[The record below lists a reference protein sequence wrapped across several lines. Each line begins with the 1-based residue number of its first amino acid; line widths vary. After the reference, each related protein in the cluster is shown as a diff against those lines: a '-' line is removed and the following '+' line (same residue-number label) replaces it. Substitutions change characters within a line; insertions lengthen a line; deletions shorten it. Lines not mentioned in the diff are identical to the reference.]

1 MARLRL
7 TPLRVAVLVAAG
19 VLAGAGAAYAATL
32 PIVSAQLWA
41 GKQTLT
47 KATCA
52 LGASAADDTW
62 VNESSQNQANGG
74 GSTLS
79 VASKRGSRGYAF
91 IRFDARLLRA
101 RDDGRRRLGDAL
113 AHVTGT
119 TKTNHT
125 ISLYPVYSS
134 WSGDSLTW
142 NSLGSLTIGPSATA
156 SFTTSTGAKSL
167 TVTADLDAAIRAG
180 ALWGWELVDTGGP
193 GNATTTIAAA
203 GNGTPSKRPS
213 LSVSGAQ

>member
-1 MARLRL
+1 MARLRV

-19 VLAGAGAAYAATL
+19 VLVGAGAAYAATL

-47 KATCA
+47 KQTCA

-62 VNESSQNQANGG
+62 IDESSKKQANGG

-91 IRFDARLLRA
+91 IRFT
-101 RDDGRRRLGDAL
+101 L
-113 AHVTGT
+113 ASCGLATTGGADSATLSLTVTGT

-134 WSGDSLTW
+134 WSGGSLTW
-142 NSLGSLTIGPSATA
+142 NTAGSLTIGPSATA
-156 SFTTSTGAKSL
+156 TFTTGTGAKSL
-167 TVTADLDAAIRAG
+167 TVTADVDAAIRAG